1 MTGPDFRL
9 PPTSP
14 ALLDETTKPYFL
26 WWTDATVGQLK
37 EHLRSPDPEERAYW
51 MGALLRE
58 ANSRAV
64 WLFVTT
70 AEIRALWPRLIRYLG
85 RSRQM
90 WAWLLDFPPPE
101 WPPVSQIRAGHAHP
115 LPGMLEPLSSDQL
128 VAFRN
133 ELAERAERLKS
144 GTKPVAR

>member
-14 ALLDETTKPYFL
+14 ALLDDATKPYFL

-58 ANSRAV
+58 ANS
-64 WLFVTT
+64 
-70 AEIRALWPRLIRYLG
+70 
-85 RSRQM
+85 
-90 WAWLLDFPPPE
+90 PE
-101 WPPVSQIRAGHAHP
+101 WPPVSQIRAGV
-115 LPGMLEPLSSDQL
+115 PGNCRPPPRSFLS
-128 VAFRN
+128 F
-133 ELAERAERLKS
+133 LAS
-144 GTKPVAR
+144 G